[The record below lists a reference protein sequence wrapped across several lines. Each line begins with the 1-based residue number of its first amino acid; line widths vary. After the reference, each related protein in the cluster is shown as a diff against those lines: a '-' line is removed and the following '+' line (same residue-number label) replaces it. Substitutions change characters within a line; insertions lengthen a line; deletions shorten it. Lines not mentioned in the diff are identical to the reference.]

1 MKWFDRI
8 LSWRKIA
15 AGAGKLSLP
24 VIEQLSCEL
33 EGLQPGQFLIMNDK
47 RMGRTYVILEA
58 EELEALL
65 KRAGMITRL
74 P

>member
-8 LSWRKIA
+8 LGWRKNTV
-15 AGAGKLSLP
+15 GTGKLSLP
-24 VIEQLSCEL
+24 VIGQLSCEL